1 MSWPI
6 FFDFLS
12 VLLLVVLAVAATKSM
27 DSLRKTIWSAQ
38 KNHVSEEIVRKSLA
52 KLSLNRA
59 VLVLTIATIVIKVA
73 LILGQVLDFDS
84 IDKSGLLDDAVVQ
97 YIVVE

>member
-6 FFDFLS
+6 VFDLMS
-12 VLLLVVLAVAATKSM
+12 VLLLVVLAVAARKSM
-27 DSLRKTIWSAQ
+27 QSLKNGIASAQ
-38 KNHVSEEIVRKSLA
+38 RNDVSDKHIRKNFA

-59 VLVLTIATIVIKVA
+59 ILVLTIATIVIKSA
-73 LILGQVLDFDS
+73 LILGQILDFDS
-84 IDKSGLLDDAVVQ
+84 IDKHGLLDEDVVQ

>member
-1 MSWPI
+1 M
-6 FFDFLS
+6 
-12 VLLLVVLAVAATKSM
+12 LLLVVLAVAATKSM
-27 DSLRKTIWSAQ
+27 QSLRNLISIAQ
-38 KNHVSEEIVRKSLA
+38 RNDVSDKKIRKKLA
-52 KLSLNRA
+52 RLSLNRA

-84 IDKSGLLDDAVVQ
+84 IDKQGLLDDDVVQ

>member
-1 MSWPI
+1 MSWSI
-6 FFDFLS
+6 VFDFMS

-27 DSLRKTIWSAQ
+27 DALRKTIWSAQ
-38 KNHVSEEIVRKSLA
+38 KNDAPEELVRKSLA
-52 KLSLNRA
+52 KLSLNRV

-73 LILGQVLDFDS
+73 LILGQVLDLDS
-84 IDKSGLLDDAVVQ
+84 IDRSGLLDESVVQ